1 MRIFSNNYHSN
12 DSASY
17 SFLVQVLKTEEYTGG
32 FSRSKSPVLVKDKK
46 SIYFGILSM
55 RKQDKVCCFQELRF
69 TSASPNRSQ
78 QIRGH
83 STQEQTHQ
91 LNSANAGEKS
101 LKQEKIK
108 AKN

>member
-55 RKQDKVCCFQELRF
+55 RK
-69 TSASPNRSQ
+69 
-78 QIRGH
+78 
-83 STQEQTHQ
+83 
-91 LNSANAGEKS
+91 
-101 LKQEKIK
+101 
-108 AKN
+108 